1 MDKQAFDAMV
11 RQYAADLMG
20 MAARSTL
27 PPEPAS
33 PPAEETS
40 PQPEAPAPIEPDEG
54 VEINPPESGPGVDP
68 LQPAVPEPESYES
81 FLADNPKMGE
91 LRIQASAGGGLCRF
105 PERKSPFPGILPTA
119 AGCLPP
125 ALPMAAVS
133 WMVSGCPLPTK
144 AAPKARNQ
152 ANRPMRR
159 IPSRCPIRSSR
170 PRCLPRCRFS
180 KGSSLSSPSGSC
192 RRGRTFNREAST

>member
-40 PQPEAPAPIEPDEG
+40 PQPEAPAPIAPDEG

-81 FLADNPKMGE
+81 FLGDNPKMGE
-91 LRIQASAGGGLCRF
+91 LRIQASAGGQAVTISGAAVTVSRDF
-105 PERKSPFPGILPTA
+105 ADGSRVFATGITDGSGILDGIRLPAPDKSRSQSPEPGKPSYA
-119 AGCLPP
+119 AYT
-125 ALPMAAVS
+125 V
-133 WMVSGCPLPTK
+133 MVSHPQFQTQVFTQVPVFEGIKSIQPVRLVP
-144 AAPKARNQ
+144 ARPDFQ
-152 ANRPMRR
+152 
-159 IPSRCPIRSSR
+159 
-170 PRCLPRCRFS
+170 
-180 KGSSLSSPSGSC
+180 
-192 RRGRTFNREAST
+192 

>member
-33 PPAEETS
+33 PPTEETS

-81 FLADNPKMGE
+81 FLADNPQMGE
-91 LRIQASAGGGLCRF
+91 LRIQASAGGRLCRF
-105 PERKSPFPGILPTA
+105 PGGSHRFPGFCRRQQGVATGITDGSGILDGIRLPAPDKGRSQSPEPGKPSYA
-119 AGCLPP
+119 AYTVT
-125 ALPMAAVS
+125 VS
-133 WMVSGCPLPTK
+133 HPQFQTQVFTQVPV
-144 AAPKARNQ
+144 
-152 ANRPMRR
+152 
-159 IPSRCPIRSSR
+159 
-170 PRCLPRCRFS
+170 S

>member
-33 PPAEETS
+33 PPTEETS

-81 FLADNPKMGE
+81 FLADNPQMGE
-91 LRIQASAGGGLCRF
+91 LRIQASAGGRAVPISGAEVTVSRDF
-105 PERKSPFPGILPTA
+105 ADGSRVFATGITDGSGILD
-119 AGCLPP
+119 
-125 ALPMAAVS
+125 
-133 WMVSGCPLPTK
+133 GCPLPTK